1 MERHRG
7 GYCVTKADRKK
18 KKKLLS
24 DKKDVNYSRAVP
36 LVPAQ
41 CSRREMRILSSTV
54 SVRSKNIRVAE
65 SLESVASIRLLKT
78 FKSADSVL

>member
-1 MERHRG
+1 MSPRLKE
-7 GYCVTKADRKK
+7 KI
-18 KKKLLS
+18 LS

-54 SVRSKNIRVAE
+54 SKAAVRSKNIRVVE
-65 SLESVASIRLLKT
+65 SLESAASIRSLKT
-78 FKSADSVL
+78 FKSADLVL